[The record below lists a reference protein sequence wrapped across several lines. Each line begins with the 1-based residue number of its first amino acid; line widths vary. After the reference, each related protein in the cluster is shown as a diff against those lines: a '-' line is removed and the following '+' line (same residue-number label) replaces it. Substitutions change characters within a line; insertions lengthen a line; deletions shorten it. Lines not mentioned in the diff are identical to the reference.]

1 MSQHFGKKL
10 CKVPYSYLR
19 VDMRVID
26 VDVGAGTIILLKDR
40 KGDQDD
46 NSIVIQW
53 DDAGLKTTLYH
64 NQASCVIF
72 AHNEFKVDRK
82 PSTEDSA
89 TVCHTYGGFRG
100 GFYVMNERAPTEQEI
115 FDAGMRSGRDIQW
128 AEKHA
133 VLGHLTPEGLSP
145 EQKVVALA
153 GTVRMALLA
162 LKRIKEGHENPSNYA
177 ELTIKHLDTP
187 SSKYLLSNELSIKDM
202 QELMD
207 SIVAKNTSG
216 VFPIEV
222 PIYLSVSLTELEEY
236 TQEVLKRSKV

>member
-1 MSQHFGKKL
+1 MSQHFGKRL
-10 CKVPYSYLR
+10 CNVPYSYLR
-19 VDMRVID
+19 VGMNIID
-26 VDVGAGTIILLKDR
+26 IDVGAGTITELIKDKEAELVAIEWNEESNR
-40 KGDQDD
+40 KSDLFQHRYLT
-46 NSIVIQW
+46 NVV
-53 DDAGLKTTLYH
+53 L
-64 NQASCVIF
+64 
-72 AHNEFKVDRK
+72 AHNEFKVERR
-82 PSTEDSA
+82 PSSEDSESI
-89 TVCHTYGGFRG
+89 CHTYGGFRG